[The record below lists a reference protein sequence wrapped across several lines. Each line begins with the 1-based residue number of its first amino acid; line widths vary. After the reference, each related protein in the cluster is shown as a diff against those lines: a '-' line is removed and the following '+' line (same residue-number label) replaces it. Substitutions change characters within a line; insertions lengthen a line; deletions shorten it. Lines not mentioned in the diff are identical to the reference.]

1 MHFNFFKMSVVFIKN
16 NPLNSQNFIL
26 DTYLYYLSKLVEI
39 FLRRKNIGIYGKLSI
54 FEIKLTI

>member
-1 MHFNFFKMSVVFIKN
+1 MSVVFIKN